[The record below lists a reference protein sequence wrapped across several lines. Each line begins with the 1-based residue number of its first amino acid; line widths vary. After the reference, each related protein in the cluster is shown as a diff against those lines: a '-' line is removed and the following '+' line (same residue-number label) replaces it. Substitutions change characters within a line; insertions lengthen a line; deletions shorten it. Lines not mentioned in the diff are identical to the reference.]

1 MKSIHLLTRLLPA
14 LALAWFCLLSA
25 RGQGYVSGDKYQ
37 DYETADEVNYY
48 VSSTAN
54 LGGGR
59 DNGSTTYLN
68 DGSTNRVVSAPNQGV
83 SVIVMD
89 LGSSHNPVNRIY
101 IYTSTNDTQGRPL
114 SLTVETSTDNRQWSE
129 AGTFTF
135 SRQKPEEQVM
145 LSAPITAR
153 YVRLTFESNN
163 KHWSARNTFREIDLQ
178 HISSLSSQTTI
189 QHKPAKWHHQRE
201 GLSQA
206 ALDSDNFSDDVLWE
220 TLENGTKVQ
229 ATHIYSDTLYV
240 HKGTRIQLDLPDRQ
254 GTSPSS
260 HSYQRWY
267 SYRTDGTF
275 QVTNANNDE
284 NVVDLLTPVSG
295 TMYRFANGYVCN
307 PLPNSSGGN
316 LYMNFYFP
324 TDEEF
329 RSWFPNSDSRNMYY
343 VVACDISNYKDFT
356 KTFNSTTS
364 SRSTFFPSN
373 QSDGLT
379 YEPTL
384 MHRVLFYIVAV
395 DDRDGETDS
404 RWTQGYGRLSE
415 SAYQNNGD
423 AYLETYNITY
433 PARTMGSRIVGN
445 SRDYSRELVTLSK
458 DAQGYAIPG
467 VSRNSDSGRL
477 IVTIENGQGNM
488 DPGVF
493 LTDADGQRVEALS
506 LSGTDRIIRFDYPNN
521 DNRTGIRAVNNIGR
535 NPTARILVKKQ
546 VGRNTYNVACYNL
559 TFVDGTRLLTQT
571 QVDNI
576 DNNPNY
582 SLSDLYYRTP
592 QYLDNNYELLTS
604 LDFDFDTAVSG
615 NADYYP
621 YPLAWTSNSYGF
633 YDGSEEG
640 YAATKK
646 FPEWGFYG
654 ITKSYVEIGNEYDP
668 NWTSSNPVRPTSD
681 RSTYHLYVD
690 ASDRPG
696 VIARLP
702 FDQTLCQGS
711 ELFVSAWVKS
721 AGYSSGS
728 DDAGMLFTV
737 MGVTEDAAGNKSYT
751 PIYRHATGQI
761 RRTDYLSTSIDGC
774 GNRNNEW
781 LQVFFSFINSSD
793 QVFDSYELQVDN
805 LCESTNGGDMYLD
818 DVRVY
823 FMQPTAEVTQL
834 EANCTN
840 ERTLMKLTMDW
851 GRLMSRTGHD
861 ENVDA
866 GAVDAMDFCFV
877 DRTRLENYLAEQGVT
892 IETATDEQRLAA
904 LEQAEVM
911 IGDAESYDSP
921 FATLYF
927 NVTYA
932 GNKLYKE
939 RTENTGPGGL
949 PQRVPNLAVDNTDD
963 QGRYYFYRADAAN
976 ENQRA
981 LVVDFYSALT
991 PNRPYWLLMR
1001 VHQDGVEPSAASFA
1015 ADLIDPC
1022 GMRTEFWVDSQTL
1035 LKMNGQVV
1043 DPQTSFCAGQVYQF
1057 GAQLRV
1063 PQVDPETGEESY
1075 ILVDEGVNFDW
1086 FFGSEPEFLKNQRV
1100 ENGVLVDG
1108 DENDESLESAL
1119 TSLRACFPDAS
1130 EISEQTT
1137 PVGATTTVDGQPY
1150 EFTQAM
1156 YDLLY
1161 YYSHTPGIAGGLNNR
1176 LVLNRETLDITLLQS
1191 GLELVVQPIPTI
1203 TPPGGISAEA
1213 WSLVCWEHIPLVL
1226 LVNDEGPTV
1235 HTGFEEVRYPADD
1248 FNPSL
1253 RIGLKQYE
1261 DAVADRATLR
1271 VNLRGVDIPTEGATH
1286 LGIVTSAEGM
1296 DEVYLISTDDPAYA
1310 GFLNREDFT
1319 EYDLPIGKL
1328 TSLDAREYPYQYSHE
1343 APDFENS
1350 YMEVQFYG
1358 ADHRIDV
1365 DGMNQQFSFQPREG
1379 YTYTFAVH
1387 CEEKLNSATT
1397 GNACF
1402 AVFNVPMKIVPEY
1415 LEWQGGKDGNWNNDA
1430 NWKRI
1435 NRPARLNMP
1444 GSDYF
1449 DGNDTENGFVPM
1461 LFSKVVMPQDS
1472 QVELY
1477 LAGYN
1482 RANVWQASANR
1493 PDHVGSPT
1501 ENIQYDLMA
1510 YNGNPQSAAMTTER
1524 YRVNLCDQIHFEP
1537 RAEVLHAEQLIYNKA
1552 WTDVEIPTGQWGLYS
1567 TPLRNVYA
1575 GDWYTQSSGKQET
1588 PYFTDITFGTGYDRL
1603 NPAVFQRTMA
1613 DGAQIVENNGGN
1625 TTPVSFTAAWSAAY
1639 NDTDVPYT
1647 AASGFS
1653 LAAKHTV
1660 QTVQVRLPKADTQYE
1675 VGTGEGPLDRTN
1687 TGKLVSSQLM
1697 DRSNP
1702 NEPQIS
1708 DNFTVTL
1715 PPSAD
1720 GRYFLVG
1727 NPFPAHLDVNDFLQ
1741 ANRDVLAQKYWM
1753 VNGNGP
1759 IAGSAD
1765 AEGNWTETGQ
1775 EETLLPPYGAFYAE
1789 RAEGKE
1795 GTGPVTVRFTADMQ
1809 TFAPTA
1815 GDDSGQSGTTTT
1827 GVRVTAQSEG
1837 GQSTA
1842 VVTFSE
1848 QADNG
1853 FAAEDAQLLRDESL
1867 MGADQPYVYTV
1878 AGTMAAAV
1886 NRVRDLAQI
1895 PLGVFAAEG
1904 KPVMLTFTGLDATE
1918 RAALYDAELQ
1928 SERPL
1933 HEGDQLSLTGSSHG
1947 RYFLRLVPAEPT
1959 GIAGV
1964 TDGEESITV
1973 YSVTAGEVIASAPE
1987 ALTRVEV
1994 YDTAGRRVRALN
2006 GTGDTVLRADGLT
2019 AGTYVVRAATASA
2032 QRTVKLVVE

>member
-14 LALAWFCLLSA
+14 VALAVASLTLLPA
-25 RGQGYVSGDKYQ
+25 QGQNYVTGDKYQ
-37 DYETADEVNYY
+37 VSAQNIDIVNYAIEE
-48 VSSTAN
+48 SEN
-54 LGGGR
+54 LGGR
-59 DNGSTTYLN
+59 YNQNGNVRYLN
-68 DGSTNRVVSAPNQGV
+68 DGNLSQTVSAPRQGET
-83 SVIVMD
+83 VIVMD
-89 LGSSHNPVNRIY
+89 LGSSHDPVNRIY
-101 IYTSTNDTQGRPL
+101 IYTSTNNTQLRPA
-114 SLTVETSTDNRQWSE
+114 SLTVETSSNQNGWSS
-129 AGTFTF
+129 AGSFTFTRF
-135 SRQKPEEQVM
+135 NAEEQVD
-145 LSAPITAR
+145 LSSPITVR
-153 YVRLTFESNN
+153 YVRLTFQSNN
-163 KHWSARNTFREIDLQ
+163 HDDARNTFREIYLQ
-178 HISSLSSQTTI
+178 NVSDLSSQTMI
-189 QHKPAKWHHQRE
+189 KHKPAKWHHQRE

-206 ALDSDNFSDDVLWE
+206 ALNSDNFSDDVLWE

-324 TDEEF
+324 TDKEF

-373 QSDGLT
+373 QSDGQT

-415 SAYQNNGD
+415 SDYQNNGD

-445 SRDYSRELVTLSK
+445 RQDYSRELVTLSK

-467 VSRNSDSGRL
+467 VSRNSDSGSL
-477 IVTIENGQGNM
+477 IVTIENGQGDM

-506 LSGTDRIIRFDYPNN
+506 LSGTDRIIRFNYPNN
-521 DNRTGIRAVNNIGR
+521 DNTTGIRSVNNINR

-546 VGRNTYNVACYNL
+546 VDSTTYNVACYNL

-576 DNNPNY
+576 DNNLNY
-582 SLSDLYYRTP
+582 SLNDLYYRTP

-604 LDFDFDTAVSG
+604 LDFDFSTTVSG

-633 YDGSEEG
+633 YDGTAG
-640 YAATKK
+640 NDYAADNK

-654 ITKSYVEIGNEYDP
+654 ITKLYIENA
-668 NWTSSNPVRPTSD
+668 NWNANKPVRPTSD
-681 RSTYHLYVD
+681 HSTYHLYVD

-866 GAVDAMDFCFV
+866 GAVDAMDFCFI
-877 DRTRLENYLAEQGVT
+877 DRTRLENYLAERGKT
-892 IETATDEQRLAA
+892 IETATDEERLAA

-927 NVTYA
+927 HVTYA
-932 GNKLYKE
+932 DNVLYRE
-939 RTENTGPGGL
+939 RTETGPGGL

-1001 VHQDGVEPSAASFA
+1001 VHQDGVAPSAASFA

-1063 PQVDPETGEESY
+1063 PQVDHETGEESY

-1119 TSLRACFPDAS
+1119 TSLRACFPVAS

-1137 PVGATTTVDGQPY
+1137 PVGVSTTVDGQPY

-1235 HTGFEEVRYPADD
+1235 HTGFEEVQYPADD

-1328 TSLDAREYPYQYSHE
+1328 TSLDAREYPYQDSPE

-1387 CEEKLNSATT
+1387 CEEKLNSPTT

-1435 NRPARLNMP
+1435 NRPARLNMT

-1482 RANVWQASANR
+1482 SANVWQASANR

-1524 YRVNLCDQIHFEP
+1524 YRVNLCDQIHIEP

-1603 NPAVFQRTMA
+1603 TPAVFQRTMA

-1625 TTPVSFTAAWSAAY
+1625 TTPVFFTAAWSAAY

-1653 LAAKHTV
+1653 LAAKHSA

-1675 VGTGEGPLDRTN
+1675 VGTGDGPLDRTN
-1687 TGKLVSSQLM
+1687 AGKLVSSQLM

-1702 NEPQIS
+1702 NAPQIF
-1708 DNFTVTL
+1708 DDFKVTL
-1715 PPSAD
+1715 TPSAD

-1727 NPFPAHLDVNDFLQ
+1727 NPFPAHLDVNDFLE
-1741 ANRDVLAQKYWM
+1741 ANGGVLAQKYWM
-1753 VNGNGP
+1753 VNDNGP

-1765 AEGNWTETGQ
+1765 AEGKWTETGQ
-1775 EETLLPPYGAFYAE
+1775 EKTLLPPYGAFYAE
-1789 RAEGKE
+1789 RAGND
-1795 GTGPVTVRFTADMQ
+1795 GTGNVTVRFTADMQ

-1815 GDDSGQSGTTTT
+1815 GDDSGQSGATTT

-1837 GQSTA
+1837 GRSTA

-1848 QADNG
+1848 SADND

-1867 MGADQPYVYTV
+1867 TGADQPYVYTV